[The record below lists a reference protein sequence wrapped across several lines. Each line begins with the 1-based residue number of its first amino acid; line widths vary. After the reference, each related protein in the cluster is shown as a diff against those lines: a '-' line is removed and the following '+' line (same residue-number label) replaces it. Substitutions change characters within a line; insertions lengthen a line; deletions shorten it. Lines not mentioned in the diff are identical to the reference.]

1 MFEKTNAARDVLNS
15 LARFCTTRPERLRQL
30 FDQEAVYPQRI
41 NWAYFLE
48 RFLLALSAILLAS
61 GVIFFFAYNWAD
73 MHKFVKL
80 GLLQGIVLLL
90 TGLVLF
96 TGF

>member
-1 MFEKTNAARDVLNS
+1 MFEKTNATRDVLYS
-15 LARFCTTRPERLRQL
+15 LARYCTIKPGRLRQL

-41 NWAYFLE
+41 NWTRFLE

-73 MHKFVKL
+73 MHKFVKHVPITIKL
-80 GLLQGIVLLL
+80 SPRAAG
-90 TGLVLF
+90 
-96 TGF
+96 